1 MNDSLQEFIKIT
13 DEYLPLAQKFGFKIE
28 KLGDGSCVVRA
39 EFSQDFLRPGG
50 TVAGP
55 VLMALADYAV
65 YGAIISRA
73 GSMVHAVTSNLNINF
88 LRRPGPGDI
97 MASAT
102 LIRLGKRLAVGVV
115 ELRSDAETEMVAHA
129 TCTYSLP
136 LQEYT
141 TEMTNG

>member
-102 LIRLGKRLAVGVV
+102 FNSTGQALSGWR
-115 ELRSDAETEMVAHA
+115 
-129 TCTYSLP
+129 C
-136 LQEYT
+136 
-141 TEMTNG
+141 